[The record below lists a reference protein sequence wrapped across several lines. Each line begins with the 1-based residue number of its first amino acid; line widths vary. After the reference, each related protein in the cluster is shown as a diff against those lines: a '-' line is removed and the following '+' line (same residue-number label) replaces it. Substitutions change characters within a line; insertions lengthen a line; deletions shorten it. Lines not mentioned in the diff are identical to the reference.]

1 EEWNKSESP
10 QIFIIYEKTGSTTEP
25 EPDKPDATVEPL
37 GEPEHN
43 KTNERIGVESYTLS
57 LDVTGKHGDATPIDI
72 LLIVDKSNSMNST
85 RRNNVNNANTILKN
99 QLKNSEIEADI
110 QMAAVTFSGPNSTGW
125 SD

>member
-1 EEWNKSESP
+1 SGNGTP
-10 QIFIIYEKTGSTTEP
+10 QIYNIYEKTGGTTEP
-25 EPDKPDATVEPL
+25 EPGDPETPQEPL

-43 KTNERIGVESYTLS
+43 KTIEKTADDSYTLS
-57 LDVTGKHGDATPIDI
+57 LDVTGKQGDATSIDI

-85 RRNNVNNANTILKN
+85 RRNNVNNAITILKN

-125 SD
+125 S